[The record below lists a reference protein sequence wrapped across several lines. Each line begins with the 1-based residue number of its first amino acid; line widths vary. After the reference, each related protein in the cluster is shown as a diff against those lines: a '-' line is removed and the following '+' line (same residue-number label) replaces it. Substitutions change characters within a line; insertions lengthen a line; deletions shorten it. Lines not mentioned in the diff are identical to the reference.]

1 MELSSTLGERQL
13 GEEDVDELSISE
25 KILKSEV
32 SFGQLE
38 FF

>member
-13 GEEDVDELSISE
+13 GEEDVFKLLISVE
-25 KILKSEV
+25 NLKSEV
-32 SFGQLE
+32 SFGQLN